1 MNQSDGFVIDGSE
14 STELPLERNKAH
26 WRRQVHPL
34 PKVLAAVALV
44 GLGLVLAY
52 RAGKKRGNGQ

>member
-14 STELPLERNKAH
+14 PTELPFDRSKG
-26 WRRQVHPL
+26 RRQLNPL
-34 PKVLAAVALV
+34 PIVLAAVALV